1 MGDHEVDGDARHE
14 EVVRRVKDK
23 VKPLSIS
30 RMKMATRLV
39 VWD

>member
-1 MGDHEVDGDARHE
+1 MGDHEVDGEARHE
-14 EVVRRVKDK
+14 EVVRRVK

-30 RMKMATRLV
+30 RMKVATRLV